1 MNQEPNKKESQKE
14 QDDKPVDEQGG
25 FVFSSAIKIFDPNT
39 DEILVQMRG
48 DN

>member
-1 MNQEPNKKESQKE
+1 MNQEPNKQESQKE
-14 QDDKPVDEQGG
+14 QDSKPVDEQGG

>member
-1 MNQEPNKKESQKE
+1 MNQEPNKQDSQKE
-14 QDDKPVDEQGG
+14 QDAKPVDEQGG

-39 DEILVQMRG
+39 EEIILHIRG

>member
-1 MNQEPNKKESQKE
+1 MNQKSELIEQPKEDPAKI
-14 QDDKPVDEQGG
+14 DEQGG
-25 FVFSSAIKIFDPNT
+25 FIFSSAIKIYDPNT